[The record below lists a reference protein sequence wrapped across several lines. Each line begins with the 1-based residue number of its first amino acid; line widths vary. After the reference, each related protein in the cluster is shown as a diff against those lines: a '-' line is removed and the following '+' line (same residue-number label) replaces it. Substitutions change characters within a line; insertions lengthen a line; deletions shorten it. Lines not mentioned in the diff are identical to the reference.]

1 MPAHVVMPADAP
13 TIKIESTRAHGAEVI
28 LYDRVNESREAV
40 AAGIASRTGAATVPP
55 FDDPYIAAGQGTAG
69 LEIALDAIRRGVT
82 LDAALVPVSGGGLI
96 AGTALALTHHFPKIA
111 VYAVE
116 PTGFD
121 DTGRSLRS
129 GKREV
134 NVSGARTVCD
144 ALQVAQPGEIT
155 FPVNAR
161 LLAGGITVDDET
173 TKAAMAAAFHHL
185 KIVAEP
191 SGAIALAAALD
202 GGFDC
207 RGKNVAVVCSGGN
220 VDPAT
225 FATALR
231 PA

>member
-1 MPAHVVMPADAP
+1 MP
-13 TIKIESTRAHGAEVI
+13 
-28 LYDRVNESREAV
+28 
-40 AAGIASRTGAATVPP
+40 
-55 FDDPYIAAGQGTAG
+55 
-69 LEIALDAIRRGVT
+69 
-82 LDAALVPVSGGGLI
+82 
-96 AGTALALTHHFPKIA
+96 
-111 VYAVE
+111 
-116 PTGFD
+116 
-121 DTGRSLRS
+121 
-129 GKREV
+129 
-134 NVSGARTVCD
+134 GARTICD

-173 TKAAMAAAFHHL
+173 TKAGMAAAFHHL

-191 SGAIALAAALD
+191 SGAIALAAALG